1 MFRLLRRPSRRPS
14 PPPRRPVRLSLE
26 ALEGRH
32 SPSTITLNMDL
43 SVAYHANRSVTF
55 SGQVTNTSSPGGL
68 TVQISGAASGT
79 TTTDAGGN
87 YSVTL
92 TATSLGAVQ
101 AKTTDG
107 TSNVATAT
115 LTAGTPEIENFGY
128 VKGDNNY
135 FTFSGQ
141 VTGDVTQG
149 MVVTFSGQSTA
160 MQGKTC
166 TVGANGWFSI
176 TVQIAPSDLGTVS
189 ASATDWW
196 GIPSDVVSVL
206 VTN

>member
-1 MFRLLRRPSRRPS
+1 
-14 PPPRRPVRLSLE
+14 VRLSLE

-32 SPSTITLNMDL
+32 CPSTIILTMDL

-55 SGQVTNTSSPGGL
+55 SGQVTDTPSPGGL
-68 TVQISGAASGT
+68 TVQISGAATGT
-79 TTTDAGGN
+79 TTTDASGN

-92 TATSLGAVQ
+92 TATSLGVVQ
-101 AKTTDG
+101 ARTGDG
-107 TSNVATAT
+107 LSNIATAT
-115 LTAGTPEIENFGY
+115 LTAGTPDIQNFGY

-135 FTFSGQ
+135 YTFSGQ

-149 MVVTFSGQSTA
+149 MVVTFSGQSQA

-166 TVGANGWFSI
+166 TVGVNGWFSI
-176 TVQIAPSDLGTVS
+176 TVQIPPSDLGTVS
-189 ASATDWW
+189 AVATDWW